1 MLLQKVVTFVIVA
14 LSNYPQNTRYLYT
27 ELHLLFPFNLN
38 VAFSDKQPSGI
49 WSSSSEG
56 EEDEDVFDKR
66 KTTSDE
72 ALISTVP
79 IKWDDNSKTGED
91 KNKPPPRPKLLPS
104 FTKCGSIDDDLP
116 PPPILR
122 PSNYNKKQ
130 HEKVVNSGD
139 KTSNLNGA
147 HGLSK
152 RRRKQKAAV
161 ISQDVLSKVRLSNK
175 GKECP
180 SFDKLNIITLIIIVC
195 RPREYQYF
203 AYLLIFLSTF
213 PNYPF
218 LHHLN
223 PKSVSL
229 NMLEIAYPITTY
241 HHTCI
246 MKKNAHHP

>member
-1 MLLQKVVTFVIVA
+1 MLLQKVVTFVIVSIIE
-14 LSNYPQNTRYLYT
+14 LNTKYLYT
-27 ELHLLFPFNLN
+27 ELHLLSPFNLN

-180 SFDKLNIITLIIIVC
+180 CFDKLNIITLIIIV
-195 RPREYQYF
+195 PREYQYL

-218 LHHLN
+218 LQ
-223 PKSVSL
+223 
-229 NMLEIAYPITTY
+229 
-241 HHTCI
+241 
-246 MKKNAHHP
+246 